1 VHPVDVEYARCE
13 DADIAK
19 IEVEQ
24 LARNAAEMEGPLTR
38 AIRTL
43 GPTATPAWG
52 VALK

>member
-43 GPTATPAWG
+43 DRQPHQRGEWP
-52 VALK
+52 